1 MVRILIYSEIQ
12 IPQFIFTPSLKTSSE
27 EGNEGRG
34 DLCHLCPLPS
44 GLPQSL
50 LWFRCIYRYIY
61 IYNLCVD
68 IYMYSLLCIFCSFSK
83 VPETRFMGVFSD
95 FFSFFFF
102 HFSLFETFPP
112 LKTGTWYIQ

>member
-1 MVRILIYSEIQ
+1 MKGEGL
-12 IPQFIFTPSLKTSSE
+12 SS
-27 EGNEGRG
+27 
-34 DLCHLCPLPS
+34 HLPLPA

-83 VPETRFMGVFSD
+83 VPETRFMGIFSD

-102 HFSLFETFPP
+102 FFPIFSLFETFSP